1 MMGTLPGTRQPALFA
16 YHIDLEQ
23 RLGADHL
30 LRKVS
35 ATLDLSFVIPT
46 VRDCYGRSGNVSL
59 DPRVIV
65 KLLLLLFL
73 YDIPSER
80 ELMEQIRARLDFLW
94 FLGFDLDT
102 DIPNHSVLSK
112 ARARWGTRVFER
124 LFVQTVNQ
132 CVQAGL
138 VNGRLLHVD
147 STMVKAHAHK
157 DTLVSSSPELVGALR
172 QAYQEQ
178 AAKLQVLPAD
188 PKENATTRAAL
199 TPAPEAAS
207 ATAPVAQSGP
217 AAGSAPVPVATTP
230 AVENTPWEPSQ
241 TATTAAEAPS
251 TAWPAEQSAAVIA
264 PVALEPPVTAPTAQ
278 IQACQPTQS
287 ATAATTPGLRV
298 LPPPAADLGA
308 DRGQAVIDPKLAAK
322 KLPTN
327 CTRVSTTDP
336 EAELARSKNGL
347 IELNY
352 KDHRLVDDAHG
363 VITAVA
369 TTTANVADGT
379 QFPALY
385 EQHRGTTEL
394 KPAQVTVAGDHHY
407 GTANN
412 YIFCAQQGLR
422 AHLGEV
428 SANVQERGKLPPSQ
442 FVYEPAQDR
451 LRCPQGHYLVR
462 HQDRP
467 EEQLQVYL
475 IEDPGL
481 CAHCALREQCTQ
493 SKRGRSI
500 RRHVQAPLVAAARA
514 EASSP
519 AARYNRKRRQHVME
533 GSFADAVN
541 NHGAKKAR
549 WRGLWRQKI
558 QSWLIAAVQNLRIL
572 LRHQVTGPVRAAVA
586 ALAEA
591 ADGGRILRAVGPIVC
606 FRVFLGGSWITFA
619 GRNPKQRSGLSHRLW
634 RLLPPTNL
642 LSEKGRLGNTP
653 VSRRILTA
661 ARMAPTDVGD
671 NLSVKRPP

>member
-1 MMGTLPGTRQPALFA
+1 MMGTQPNRRQPALFS
-16 YHIDLEQ
+16 YHIDLEH

-35 ATLDLSFVIPT
+35 GTLDLSFVIPT
-46 VRDCYGRSGNVSL
+46 VRDRYGRSGNVSL

-73 YDIPSER
+73 YDVPSER
-80 ELMEQIRARLDFLW
+80 ELMEQLRARLDFLW

-102 DIPNHSVLSK
+102 DIPDHSVLSK
-112 ARARWGTRVFER
+112 ARARWGPRVFEQ
-124 LFVQTVNQ
+124 LFFQTVDQ

-157 DTLVSSSPELVGALR
+157 DTIVSSGPELVGALR

-188 PKENATTRAAL
+188 PEESATTEATVTR
-199 TPAPEAAS
+199 APEPAS
-207 ATAPVAQSGP
+207 ATAPVVQSGP
-217 AAGSAPVPVATTP
+217 AVAPAPVPAATTA
-230 AVENTPWEPSQ
+230 AVENTPGEPSQ
-241 TATTAAEAPS
+241 TATTPAEAPS
-251 TAWPAEQSAAVIA
+251 TTLPTGPLAAVVA
-264 PVALEPPVTAPTAQ
+264 PVIMATAPTAQ
-278 IQACQPTQS
+278 TQACHPTQN
-287 ATAATTPGLRV
+287 ATAATAPSLRV
-298 LPPPAADLGA
+298 LPPPSADLGT
-308 DRGQAVIDPKLAAK
+308 DRSQAVMDPKPAAK

-347 IELNY
+347 IDLNY

-369 TTTANVADGT
+369 ATTSNVADGT
-379 QFPALY
+379 EFPALY
-385 EQHRGTTEL
+385 EQHRGTTGL

-422 AHLGEV
+422 AHLGQV
-428 SANVQERGKLPPSQ
+428 SANVQERGKLPSSR
-442 FVYEPAQDR
+442 FVYEPAPDR

-467 EEQLQVYL
+467 EEQLTVYL
-475 IEDPGL
+475 IEDPAA
-481 CAHCALREQCTQ
+481 CAHCALREQCTE

-500 RRHVQAPLVAAARA
+500 RRHVQAPLVEAART
-514 EASSP
+514 EANSP
-519 AARYNRKRRQHVME
+519 AARYNRQRRQHVME

-572 LRHQVTGPVRAAVA
+572 LRNRVTGPLRAA
-586 ALAEA
+586 ALAQGGA
-591 ADGGRILRAVGPIVC
+591 ADGGRILRGVGRIVC
-606 FRVFLGGSWITFA
+606 FRMLLGGHGITFA
-619 GRNPKQRSGLSHRLW
+619 GLNPKQR
-634 RLLPPTNL
+634 
-642 LSEKGRLGNTP
+642 LG
-653 VSRRILTA
+653 S
-661 ARMAPTDVGD
+661 
-671 NLSVKRPP
+671 

>member
-1 MMGTLPGTRQPALFA
+1 MMGTQSSRRQPALFSF
-16 YHIDLEQ
+16 HIDLEP

-46 VRDCYGRSGNVSL
+46 VRHHYGRSGNVSL
-59 DPRVIV
+59 DPRVII
-65 KLLLLLFL
+65 KMLLLLFL
-73 YDIPSER
+73 YDVPSER

-102 DIPNHSVLSK
+102 EIPDHSVLSK
-112 ARARWGTRVFER
+112 ARARWGSKVFEQ
-124 LFVQTVNQ
+124 LFVQTVDQ

-147 STMVKAHAHK
+147 STLVKANAHK
-157 DTLVSSSPELVGALR
+157 DTIVPSGPELVGALR

-178 AAKLQVLPAD
+178 AAKLQVLATD
-188 PKENATTRAAL
+188 PQEGTTPEAAL
-199 TPAPEAAS
+199 TPPTEPAS
-207 ATAPVAQSGP
+207 ATAPVAQWVLALVSTPVP
-217 AAGSAPVPVATTP
+217 AAAILSIENPPRETRPSAAPSAEVALTAFPTGPSAALVAPVAVEPPTTLP
-230 AVENTPWEPSQ
+230 AVEIP
-241 TATTAAEAPS
+241 
-251 TAWPAEQSAAVIA
+251 
-264 PVALEPPVTAPTAQ
+264 
-278 IQACQPTQS
+278 ACQSNQG

-298 LPPPAADLGA
+298 LPPPRTDLGA
-308 DRGQAVIDPKLAAK
+308 DRVPAAIDPKPAAK
-322 KLPTN
+322 QLPTN
-327 CTRVSTTDP
+327 STRVSTTDP

-347 IELNY
+347 IDLNY

-369 TTTANVADGT
+369 ATTSNVADGT

-385 EQHRGTTEL
+385 EQHRQTTGL
-394 KPAQVTVAGDHHY
+394 KLAEVTVAGDHHY

-412 YIFCAQQGLR
+412 YIFCAEQGLR

-467 EEQLQVYL
+467 EEQLKVYL
-475 IEDPGL
+475 IEDPAT
-481 CAHCALREQCTQ
+481 CAQCALRQQCTQ

-500 RRHVQAPLVAAARA
+500 RRHVQAPLVEAARR
-514 EASSP
+514 EANSP
-519 AARYNRKRRQHVME
+519 AARYSRKRRQHVME

-549 WRGLWRQKI
+549 WRGMGRQQI

-572 LRHQVTGPVRAAVA
+572 LHHRVSGPVRAAAA
-586 ALAEA
+586 ALAGMVEGA
-591 ADGGRILRAVGPIVC
+591 KLLREVGRIAGFEVLLGGR
-606 FRVFLGGSWITFA
+606 WITFA
-619 GRNPKQRSGLSHRLW
+619 GLDA
-634 RLLPPTNL
+634 
-642 LSEKGRLGNTP
+642 KGP
-653 VSRRILTA
+653 
-661 ARMAPTDVGD
+661 GD
-671 NLSVKRPP
+671 L